1 MKSKFALVSLFLL
14 PVFGRASAPII
25 HLIDL
30 PTAEV
35 VDRYGY
41 DASFRFYGGGGMLA
55 KGTFGV
61 FSRFNMGLGLD
72 AEGFIGSGSA
82 DFNTPTIHARWR
94 VFDGRRYWPA
104 IAVGYDGQGAY
115 YNDKEGEYRLPEKGV
130 YIVGSGEVL
139 VPNLSLHAGINKF
152 GFKDDGLYGFAGLR
166 YAWQDTLGLRLEWDN
181 VHYMEE
187 SRVNAGLEL
196 WVTPSFSVE
205 FDFRDL
211 LGPGYDRERMVR
223 FTYAGGF

>member
-1 MKSKFALVSLFLL
+1 MKLKIALIALFLT
-14 PVFGRASAPII
+14 PVFGSAAAPV
-25 HLIDL
+25 LDVIDV

-72 AEGFIGSGSA
+72 AEGFIGSDSA

-94 VFDGRRYWPA
+94 VFDGRRYMPA
-104 IAVGYDGQGAY
+104 IAIGYDGQGAY

-139 VPNLSLHAGINKF
+139 VPNLSLHAGVNKF

-166 YAWQDTLGLRLEWDN
+166 YSVQDILGLRAEWDN
-181 VHYMEE
+181 VHHMEE
-187 SRVNAGLEL
+187 SRMNAGLEV
-196 WVTPSFSVE
+196 WVSPSFSVE

-223 FTYAGGF
+223 FTYSGGF

>member
-104 IAVGYDGQGAY
+104 IAVGYDGQGA
-115 YNDKEGEYRLPEKGV
+115 
-130 YIVGSGEVL
+130 
-139 VPNLSLHAGINKF
+139 
-152 GFKDDGLYGFAGLR
+152 
-166 YAWQDTLGLRLEWDN
+166 
-181 VHYMEE
+181 
-187 SRVNAGLEL
+187 
-196 WVTPSFSVE
+196 
-205 FDFRDL
+205 
-211 LGPGYDRERMVR
+211 
-223 FTYAGGF
+223 

>member
-1 MKSKFALVSLFLL
+1 LKSKFALFAFLFI
-14 PVFGRASAPII
+14 PVVGAAAPPILD
-25 HLIDL
+25 LIDV

-61 FSRFNMGLGLD
+61 FSRFNMGLGID
-72 AEGFIGSGSA
+72 TEGFIGSGSA

-104 IAVGYDGQGAY
+104 IAIGYDGQGAY

-130 YIVGSGEVL
+130 YIVGSGEIL
-139 VPNLSLHAGINKF
+139 VPNLSLHAGVNKF
-152 GFKDDGLYGFAGLR
+152 GFQDDGLYGFAGLR
-166 YAWQDTLGLRLEWDN
+166 YSFQDILGLRAEWDN
-181 VHYMEE
+181 VHHMED
-187 SRVNAGLEL
+187 SRVNAGVEV
-196 WVTPSFSVE
+196 WVSPSFSVE

-223 FTYAGGF
+223 LAYSGGF